1 MSRAD
6 TDSPFANRLCA
17 LLGIRHPV
25 LLAGMAGGPTT
36 PELVAAVSEAG
47 GLGAFGLSGMTA
59 EAAHDAV
66 ARARALTGAPI
77 AINVLV
83 APPTPPDPRGT
94 DPRTALAP
102 LRRELGVSENPPPA
116 PAAASAP
123 ELVEA
128 GLAAGAR
135 VVSVGLGAPRPVH
148 DLARAAGAPV
158 IAMAS
163 SVEDSVRAVDDGADA
178 IVAQG
183 SEAGGHR
190 STFDLPADGEVP
202 LVGTFALVPQ
212 VVRAVD
218 VPVVAAGA
226 VMDGRGLAAA
236 LALGAQGVQVGTR
249 FLGAVESGVPE
260 SYRRRLR
267 EARDVDTVIT
277 RAVSGRPARGIRN
290 RLIDVL
296 EAAGS
301 PALGWPRQASASADL
316 RAAAARQDEAEMLA
330 LWAGQAAGL
339 SGPSLPA
346 GEIVREIVAE
356 ASAVLRQLAPPAQA
370 PPSDM

>member
-1 MSRAD
+1 MSPAD

-59 EAAHDAV
+59 EAASDAV
-66 ARARALTGAPI
+66 ARARALTMAPI

-94 DPRTALAP
+94 DPRMALAA
-102 LRRELGVSENPPPA
+102 LREELGVPDDA
-116 PAAASAP
+116 PAAAVPASAP

-135 VVSVGLGAPRPVH
+135 VVSVGLGASADVH
-148 DLARAAGAPV
+148 DLARAAGAVV
-158 IAMAS
+158 IVMVS
-163 SVEDSVRAVDDGADA
+163 CVEDAVRAAQGGADV

-183 SEAGGHR
+183 VEAGGHR
-190 STFDLPADGEVP
+190 STFDASPQDTVP

-236 LALGAQGVQVGTR
+236 LALGAQGAQFGTR

-290 RLIDVL
+290 RLIETL
-296 EAAGS
+296 EAAGP
-301 PALGWPRQASASADL
+301 PALGWPRQASATAGL
-316 RAAAARQDEAEMLA
+316 RAAAARQDEAELLA

-339 SGPSLPA
+339 SGRSLPA
-346 GEIVREIVAE
+346 GEIVREIVAG
-356 ASAVLRQLAPPAQA
+356 ASAVLRGLT
-370 PPSDM
+370 PSS